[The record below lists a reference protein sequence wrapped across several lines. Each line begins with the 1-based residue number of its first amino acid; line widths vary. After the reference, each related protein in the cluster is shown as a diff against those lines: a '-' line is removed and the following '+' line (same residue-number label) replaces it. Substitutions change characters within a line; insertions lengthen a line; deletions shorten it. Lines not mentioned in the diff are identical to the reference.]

1 MTTTSVINMDWL
13 NIDPETTALRIE
25 SAVQT
30 IVRKQLKRKGVVVG
44 LSGGIDSSVVAA
56 LCARSLGNDHVL
68 GLMMPERECS
78 LASLRLGS
86 ILAEH
91 LRIPVITEEITGLLR
106 TAGCYTRRDEAI
118 RQFVPDFGPMHSCKL
133 VTADLAAG
141 ARYPYPSLVV
151 ETPDGLSQKIHLT
164 ARTYLE
170 IVAASNFK
178 QRVRAMLEYYYADR
192 LQYAV
197 AGTPNRLEFDQG
209 FFVKNGDGAAD
220 LKPIA
225 HLYKSQVRQL
235 ADYYQ
240 LPEEIR
246 ERPSTTDTFS
256 LEQSQEEFYFGI
268 SLHAFDLCLY
278 GKNYE
283 IAPEIVADKASLSAD
298 LVRTIYTAIDSKR
311 RATAYLHSEPV
322 LVEDVAEIAGQAVGS
337 VA

>member
-1 MTTTSVINMDWL
+1 MTCLSNNEIDWL
-13 NIDPETTALRIE
+13 KIDPETTSLRIE
-25 SAVQT
+25 SAIQT
-30 IVRKQLKRKGVVVG
+30 IVQKQLKRKGVVVG

-56 LCARSLGNDHVL
+56 LCTRALGTDRVL

-78 LASLRLGS
+78 LASLRLGAT
-86 ILAEH
+86 LAEH
-91 LRIPVITEEITGLLR
+91 LQLPVITEEITGLLR
-106 TAGCYTRRDEAI
+106 TAGCYARRDDAI
-118 RQFVPDFGPMHSCKL
+118 RKLVPDFGPMHSCKL
-133 VTADLAAG
+133 VTADLTAG
-141 ARYPYPSLVV
+141 ARYPYPSLMI
-151 ETPDGLSQKIHLT
+151 ETPDGASKKVHLT
-164 ARTYLE
+164 SRTYLE

-235 ADYYQ
+235 AEFYN
-240 LPEEIR
+240 LPAEIR

-268 SLHAFDLCLY
+268 SLRAFDLCLY
-278 GKNYE
+278 GKNYS
-283 IAPEIVADKASLSAD
+283 IAAEIVADRANLSCD
-298 LVRTIYTAIDSKR
+298 LVRAIYAAIESKR
-311 RATAYLHSEPV
+311 KATAYLHSEPV
-322 LVEDVAEIAGQAVGS
+322 LIEDVSEIVGTLAGA
-337 VA
+337 A